1 MNAVAP
7 LDIIEVQDF
16 NFESECKGNLYL
28 CIFLIYHNNKVKLQE
43 EYRILVNLTRGLK
56 FFSQF
61 QIRDFEG

>member
-7 LDIIEVQDF
+7 LDIIEVQEF
-16 NFESECKGNLYL
+16 NSESECKGNLYL

-56 FFSQF
+56 FISQF

>member
-7 LDIIEVQDF
+7 LDIIEVQEF
-16 NFESECKGNLYL
+16 NSESECKGNLYL